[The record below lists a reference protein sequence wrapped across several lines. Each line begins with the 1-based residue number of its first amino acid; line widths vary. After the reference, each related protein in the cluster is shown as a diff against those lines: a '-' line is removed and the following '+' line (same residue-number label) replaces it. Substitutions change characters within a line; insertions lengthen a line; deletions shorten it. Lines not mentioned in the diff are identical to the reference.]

1 MSKDY
6 DITSLVNDINFSDN
20 MLNNYNGLLLTNAE
34 VAILNRYNI
43 DYQNC
48 FNLNELLYKIESIL
62 YDENIEELDQIS
74 SSIAERN
81 YYQNTNK

>member
-1 MSKDY
+1 MSGDY

-20 MLNNYNGLLLTNAE
+20 MLNNYNGLLLTNEE

-48 FNLNELLYKIESIL
+48 FNLNELIYKIESIL